1 MLSSIYLFDLS
12 LVVLFFKIAR
22 LSSLQDCCNLEIRPP
37 KQDCKIARLQDCKIA
52 RLQDNLEIK
61 QDCKIARLTFLV
73 SLEIKQD
80 CKIVNS

>member
-37 KQDCKIARLQDCKIA
+37 KQDCKIARLQD
-52 RLQDNLEIK
+52 NLEIK